1 MRGFRGFP
9 APLLFLALTA
19 GCGGDADFAE
29 VPDPSVEPTY
39 EPSPMPMDSMPM
51 DSMSMDSM
59 WIPEQR
65 RTAGDYD
72 DLAYAEVAVR
82 ALPDSAEL
90 YLVPL
95 REYERMTD
103 VRAALVRG
111 NRYYRGTAG
120 DGPVVVE
127 GREMAYVL
135 VARTGD
141 LLEIREVRLRA
152 GVVDTV
158 TIQVRG

>member
-1 MRGFRGFP
+1 MRGFRGFA
-9 APLLFLALTA
+9 APLLFLALAA
-19 GCGGDADFAE
+19 GCSDASYMAE
-29 VPDPSVEPTY
+29 QPDPAAEPTY
-39 EPSPMPMDSMPM
+39 EPSPMPSESMWMDSMA
-51 DSMSMDSM
+51 MDSM
-59 WIPEQR
+59 WMPEE
-65 RTAGDYD
+65 TAGAGSYD